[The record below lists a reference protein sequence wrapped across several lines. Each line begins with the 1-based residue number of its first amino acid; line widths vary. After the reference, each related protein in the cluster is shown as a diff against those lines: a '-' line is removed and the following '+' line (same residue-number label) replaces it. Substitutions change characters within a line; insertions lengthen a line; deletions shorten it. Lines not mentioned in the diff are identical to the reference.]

1 MESHL
6 MKILCGNKGAMD
18 YEELVD
24 IGAGL
29 LDLQGLFEVVF
40 ANGALFPLVDVG
52 GARRVVARTS
62 ARLCRARDCGG
73 CANLHLCKFYLY
85 GECRASRS
93 RRGCSYCHD
102 LNSEN
107 NAWVLKENHLEMLDS
122 VELCTLLLQNDNTL
136 LPPVCVSYNE
146 GSGQFG
152 RCPEQESCR
161 RLHICDKYIR
171 GTCGAGADCP
181 RAHDFFEPHPLNT
194 LRERGIPNELM
205 ASMFSVYQNIQA
217 MKMSNSKAPRSA
229 SAAPKK
235 EMTEIC
241 LYFVKG
247 SCRQGDKCWRI
258 HFNMPYKWEVKN
270 GKGWSALPDNEG
282 IERDYCN
289 PAKINSEGS
298 EPVCFDTMEQG
309 TSKVRRLSTV
319 SSVLQ
324 PNFVLTT
331 EWAWYWEDEFGAWI
345 RYATVERMHRMS
357 SITSEDLER
366 RYQEDSGAVV
376 KFTAGQQAYELSF
389 KDMVQRN
396 EKYGTKRNVRR
407 RPVFVSSA
415 DAQKARTSKRPNNA
429 ANFKAVPG
437 YWDKTLL
444 SDTEYKSV
452 SLQSSTDEYKK
463 ILDLF
468 MKTMRGY
475 RIYSIERVQNMSLW
489 QVFQWQRDL
498 MKKTSSGKHSIEKLL
513 FHGTDSKHIKAICQ
527 QNFDWRICGTHGT
540 AYGKGSYFA
549 RDAKYSHSYTSNS
562 GVRSM
567 FVCRVL
573 VGSYTKG
580 CSSYV
585 RPPSK
590 DGGDVNFYD
599 SCVDDIHNPSI
610 FVVFEKHQV
619 YPEYLIQYGEDTL
632 PLPTITLWNRLLKPI
647 PGQDMGGAST
657 PVFSSPVNATPL
669 ASASTLVFPSPVKPT
684 PSYSV
689 STNVSSGQVKPTPS
703 YSVSTNVSS
712 GQVKPT
718 PSYSACTP
726 VSSNLMKPATL
737 ASASSPVSSSPAKP
751 APSSSASINVSSS
764 PVKPTPSSSAFT
776 SVFSNPVN
784 ATTLASASTLV
795 FPSPVKPTPSYS
807 VSTNVSSGQVKP
819 TPSSSAFTSVFP
831 SPVKPTPSYSVS
843 TNVSSGQVKPTLSSS
858 ASTPVFPSPVKPT
871 PSYSASTNVSS
882 GQVKPTPSYSVSTN
896 VSSGQVK
903 PTPSY
908 SVSTN
913 VSSGQVKPTPSSSA
927 FTSVFPSPVK
937 PTPSYSVS
945 TNVSSGQVKP
955 TLSSSA
961 STPVFPS
968 PVKPT
973 PSYSA
978 STNVSSGQ
986 VKPTPSYS
994 ACTPVS
1000 SNLMKPATLASASSP
1015 VSSSP
1020 AKPAPSS
1027 NASVNVYSSPVKP
1040 TPSSNASTN
1049 VSSNPVK
1056 PTPLAH
1062 ASTPVSSHPLN
1073 PTPFSSASS
1082 LWFSDAVETTAPAR
1096 ASSGISYSVRV
1107 TPNAGPTLLSNDLEQ
1122 YGFSDDFLDIPFY
1135 SSSSNLVRPLS
1146 SDAYYAPSQS
1156 SAGTSSY
1163 TPSPNF
1169 GTVTLTSHSG
1179 SRDTWPDPPSRLG
1192 STRPAAAT
1200 PLRSA
1205 KSKEKDCILL

>member
-40 ANGALFPLVDVG
+40 ANGALFPLVD
-52 GARRVVARTS
+52 
-62 ARLCRARDCGG
+62 

-152 RCPEQESCR
+152 RCPEQENCR

-181 RAHDFFEPHPLNT
+181 RAHDLFEPHPLKT

-689 STNVSSGQVKPTPS
+689 STNVSSA

-819 TPSSSAFTSVFP
+819 T
-831 SPVKPTPSYSVS
+831 
-843 TNVSSGQVKPTLSSS
+843 LSSS

-871 PSYSASTNVSS
+871 PSYSV
-882 GQVKPTPSYSVSTN
+882 
-896 VSSGQVK
+896 
-903 PTPSY
+903 
-908 SVSTN
+908 
-913 VSSGQVKPTPSSSA
+913 
-927 FTSVFPSPVK
+927 
-937 PTPSYSVS
+937 
-945 TNVSSGQVKP
+945 
-955 TLSSSA
+955 
-961 STPVFPS
+961 
-968 PVKPT
+968 
-973 PSYSA
+973 